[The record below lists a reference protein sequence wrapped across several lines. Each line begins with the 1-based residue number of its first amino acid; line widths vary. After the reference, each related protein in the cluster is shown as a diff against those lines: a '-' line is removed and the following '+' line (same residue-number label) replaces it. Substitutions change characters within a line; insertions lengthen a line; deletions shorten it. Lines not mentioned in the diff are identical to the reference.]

1 MLFRSNVIDPFTGG
15 ALTTDFFGNGAS
27 SIDTGI
33 GGPGKSLLLGSGKLI
48 TGGGGTGGNG
58 GGGTCKVANGVSSCD
73 VNLNVATGRI
83 SWREIVDTQ

>member
-1 MLFRSNVIDPFTGG
+1 MLFRS
-15 ALTTDFFGNGAS
+15 AS

-33 GGPGKSLLLGSGKLI
+33 GGPGKSLLLGTGKLI

-58 GGGTCKVANGVSSCD
+58 GSGGPGPNPPVCKIVNGVATCD
-73 VNLNVATGRI
+73 VNLNLASGRI